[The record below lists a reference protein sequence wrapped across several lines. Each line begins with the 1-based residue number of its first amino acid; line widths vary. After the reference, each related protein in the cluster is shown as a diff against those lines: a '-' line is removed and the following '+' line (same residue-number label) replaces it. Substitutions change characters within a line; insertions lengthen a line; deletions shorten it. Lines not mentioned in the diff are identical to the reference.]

1 MDGMEGMAGMDHA
14 AHKHSAHNHSA
25 HAAHDVGAG
34 GGGSMDHDK
43 MMGPGFE
50 RHADG
55 SYFYTH
61 GAYRLPACLGVFLPA

>member
-14 AHKHSAHNHSA
+14 AHNHSA